1 MQTDKLS
8 LITRNVEEI
17 VTLDELKA
25 LATSKKRAR
34 AYVGY
39 EPSGKIHIG
48 HLLTVNKLVDLQ
60 NAGFYITV
68 LLADLHAYLN
78 EKGELEEIREMA
90 RENKRAF
97 EALGLDPDKTTF
109 VLGGSDECG
118 FSDKD
123 GFQMTPEY
131 QMRWQ
136 KLMQHISE
144 KRAIRSMRLLA
155 RDPDNMKAAHIVY
168 PILQVAD
175 VVELDIDVAVGG
187 MDQRKIHMLARE
199 ALPKL
204 GFKAPVCI
212 HTPILVGLDGAKM
225 SSSKENY
232 ISIDDSPEEVDQK
245 LMNAFCPPQ
254 RVEDNPVVDL
264 FKYHIFSKLAGVTIE
279 RAAKFGGDINYR
291 HFIELE
297 KDFIS
302 GALHPLDIKK
312 GAMKYINQ
320 ILEPI
325 RKVLD

>member
-1 MQTDKLS
+1 M
-8 LITRNVEEI
+8 ITRNVEEI

-25 LATSKKRAR
+25 LVISKTNPR

-39 EPSGKIHIG
+39 EPSGKIHMG
-48 HLLTVNKLVDLQ
+48 HLLTVSKLVDLQ
-60 NAGFYITV
+60 NAGFDIIV

-78 EKGELEEIREMA
+78 EKGDLEEIREMA
-90 RENKRAF
+90 RENKRVF

-109 VLGGSDECG
+109 VLGSSDECG

-123 GFQMTPEY
+123 GFQMTPQY

-155 RDPDNMKAAHIVY
+155 RDPDNMKASHIVY

-175 VVELDIDVAVGG
+175 MIELDIDVAVGG

-204 GFKAPVCI
+204 DFKAPVCI

-232 ISIDDSPEEVDQK
+232 ISVDDPTEVVDQK
-245 LMNAFCPPQ
+245 IMNAFCPAR
-254 RVEDNPVVDL
+254 RVEDNPVIDL
-264 FKYHIFSKLAGVTIE
+264 FKYHILPKFSEVTIE
-279 RAAKFGGDINYR
+279 RAAKFGGDIHYR
-291 HFIELE
+291 RFIELE
-297 KDFIS
+297 RDLIS
-302 GALHPLDIKK
+302 GVVHPLDIKK
-312 GAMKYINQ
+312 GAMRYVNQ
-320 ILEPI
+320 ILDPV

>member
-1 MQTDKLS
+1 M
-8 LITRNVEEI
+8 ITRNVDEI

-25 LATSKKRAR
+25 LIESKNRPT

-39 EPSGKIHIG
+39 EPSGKIHMG

-60 NAGFYITV
+60 NAGFDIIV

-78 EKGELEEIREMA
+78 EKGELEKIREMA
-90 RENKRAF
+90 QENKRVF
-97 EALGLDPDKTTF
+97 GALGLNPDKTTF
-109 VLGGSDECG
+109 VLGGSDERG
-118 FSDKD
+118 FSEKD

-136 KLMQHISE
+136 KLMQHIPE

-155 RDPDNMKAAHIVY
+155 RDPDNMKASHIVY

-175 VVELDIDVAVGG
+175 MLELGIDVAVGG

-212 HTPILVGLDGAKM
+212 HTPILVGMDGAKM
-225 SSSKENY
+225 SSSMENY
-232 ISIDDSPEEVDQK
+232 ISVDDSPEEVDQK
-245 LMNAFCPPQ
+245 LMNAFCPPR
-254 RVEDNPVVDL
+254 RVENNPVIDI
-264 FKYHIFSKLAGVTIE
+264 FKYHIFPKLAGVTIE
-279 RAAKFGGDINYR
+279 RDAKFGGDIHYR
-291 HFIELE
+291 QFIELE
-297 KDFIS
+297 RDFIS
-302 GALHPLDIKK
+302 GAVHPLDAKK
-312 GAMKYINQ
+312 GAMKHINQ

-325 RKVLD
+325 RKVLS